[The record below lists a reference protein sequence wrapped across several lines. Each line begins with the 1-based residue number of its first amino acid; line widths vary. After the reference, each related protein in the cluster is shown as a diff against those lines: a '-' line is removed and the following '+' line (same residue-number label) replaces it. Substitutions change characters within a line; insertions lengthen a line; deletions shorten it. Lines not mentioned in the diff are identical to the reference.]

1 MFQGIDPKP
10 NVRLEKAIDNKVSG
24 SLTILLVTIFCIGSG
39 AEISTIAQILL
50 QDKYKKKN
58 LNSNKRE
65 KKNSQPFSFIFF
77 KTMYIFCC
85 KNNTTR
91 SKRSSKFIYLVFF
104 VNNRV
109 SRDCFRKLD
118 VPSNLSE
125 RLKISN

>member
-65 KKNSQPFSFIFF
+65 KKIRNLFLLYSSKQCISSVVKIIPQGVSVLLNSFIWFF
-77 KTMYIFCC
+77 
-85 KNNTTR
+85 
-91 SKRSSKFIYLVFF
+91 L
-104 VNNRV
+104 
-109 SRDCFRKLD
+109 
-118 VPSNLSE
+118 
-125 RLKISN
+125 